1 MTISSAMNAGVA
13 GLNVNA
19 SKLATIADNIA
30 NSKTYGYKRVDA
42 DFTAMALPEQSGKY
56 TAGGVRVST
65 YREVTAQGALISTAN
80 STDIAVGGR
89 GMLPVS
95 SAAAVGAG
103 PGPYPLMMTAT
114 GSFRPDSN
122 GILRTESGL
131 VLLGWPA
138 APDGTVPPQSRDSSA
153 GLLPVDVTHN
163 QFAADPTT
171 KIGLGINLPA
181 NATAAGG
188 SGDSMEISL
197 EYFDNLGSTQ
207 TMTAVFTPQVP
218 VAGQSNLWTLE
229 IIDLATGTAPIA
241 EFTVQFDATTG
252 LGGSILSVAPVFG
265 GSYNIATGEIDVT
278 FDRGPVTISV
288 GAPGASTGLTQL
300 SDQFAPISLSKNGAP
315 TGNVT
320 SVEIDSNGIVS
331 ANYDSGYSRVIFQVP
346 LVDVANPNALDPSMG
361 QSFTATRDSGQFFL
375 WNAGDGPTGATIGYA
390 LEESTTDIAGELTAL
405 IQTQRAYASNAKII
419 QTVDEML
426 QETTNIKR

>member
-1 MTISSAMNAGVA
+1 MTISSSMNAGVA

-42 DFTAMALPEQSGKY
+42 DFSAMTLPEQRGKY

-65 YREVTAQGALISTAN
+65 YRQVTAQGALISTAN
-80 STDIAVGGR
+80 ATDIAVGGR
-89 GMLPVS
+89 GMLPVT
-95 SAAAVGAG
+95 SAAAIGAG
-103 PGPYPLMMTAT
+103 PGPYPMMMTAT
-114 GSFRPDSN
+114 GSFRPDAS
-122 GILRTESGL
+122 GVLRSESGL

-138 APDGTVPPQSRDSSA
+138 AADGSIPPQSRDSAA
-153 GLLPVDVTHN
+153 GLVPVNVAHN

-171 KIGLGINLPA
+171 AITLGINLPA
-181 NATAAGG
+181 TATAAGA

-197 EYFDNLGSTQ
+197 EYFDNLGATQ

-218 VAGQSNLWTLE
+218 GAGQSNLWTME
-229 IIDLATGTAPIA
+229 IVDLATGPAPIA
-241 EFTVQFDATTG
+241 EFSVQFDATTG
-252 LGGSILSVAPVFG
+252 TGGTVLSVTPVFG
-265 GSYNIATGEIDVT
+265 GTYNAATGELDVT
-278 FDRGPVTISV
+278 FDRGPVSISV
-288 GAPGASTGLTQL
+288 GSPGTSSGLTQL
-300 SDQFAPISLSKNGAP
+300 SDQFAPITLEKNGAP

-320 SVEIDSNGIVS
+320 SVEIDANGIVS
-331 ANYDSGYSRVIFQVP
+331 ANYDSGFSRIIFQVP
-346 LVDVANPNALDPSMG
+346 LVDVANPNALDPAMG
-361 QSFTATRDSGQFFL
+361 QAFTATRESGAFFL
-375 WNAGDGPTGATIGYA
+375 WDAGSGPTGATIGYA

>member
-1 MTISSAMNAGVA
+1 MTISSSMSAGVA

-42 DFTAMALPEQSGKY
+42 DFTAMTLPEQRGRY
-56 TAGGVRVST
+56 TAGGVRVAT

-80 STDIAVGGR
+80 SMDIAVGGR
-89 GMLPVS
+89 GMLPVTTA
-95 SAAAVGAG
+95 SAIGAG
-103 PGPYPLMMTAT
+103 AGPYPLMMTAT
-114 GSFRPDSN
+114 GSFRPDSA
-122 GILRTESGL
+122 GILRSESGL
-131 VLLGWPA
+131 ILMGWPA
-138 APDGTVPPQSRDSSA
+138 APDGTIPPQPRDSAA

-171 KIGLGINLPA
+171 RIDLGINLPA

-188 SGDSMEISL
+188 SGNSMEISL

-218 VAGQSNLWTLE
+218 GAGQSNLWTME
-229 IIDLATGTAPIA
+229 IIDQATGAAPIA
-241 EFTVQFDATTG
+241 EFTVQFDGTTT
-252 LGGSILSVAPVFG
+252 LGGSILSVTPVYG
-265 GSYNIATGEIDVT
+265 GTYNVATGELDVT
-278 FDRGPVTISV
+278 FDRGPMVLSI
-288 GAPGASTGLTQL
+288 GAPGTSTGLTQL
-300 SDQFAPISLSKNGAP
+300 SDQFAPITLSKNGAP

-320 SVEIDSNGIVS
+320 SVEIDANGMVS
-331 ANYDSGYSRVIFQVP
+331 ANYDSGFSRVIFQVP
-346 LVDVANPNALDPSMG
+346 LVDVANPNAMDPTIG
-361 QSFTATRDSGQFFL
+361 QSFTANRESGQFFL
-375 WNAGDGPTGATIGYA
+375 WNAGDGPTGQTIGYA
-390 LEESTTDIAGELTAL
+390 LQESTTDIAGELTSL